1 MLVELINDMYQFVG
15 SNAHRD
21 ENEMNHVKMYL
32 MGVDG
37 SVTLAFDGDRWLV
50 DRVSVEPEPPAS
62 DRS

>member
-1 MLVELINDMYQFVG
+1 MLVEKINDMYHFVG

-21 ENEMNHVKMYL
+21 ENERNHVVMYV
-32 MGVDG
+32 MDSDDV
-37 SVTLAFDGDRWLV
+37 VTPAFDGDRWLV